1 MLLREHM
8 LSLCSP
14 LWWESERKFV
24 VHSGS
29 MCVVKTPKAVFG
41 IANNHVFEQYRKDMA
56 NMKDVFCQLGS
67 GPFDPIENIIS
78 YNWYWDLATFRIPSL
93 TLKHFNHKILPHD
106 QWPPALLQ
114 TTDHVAYGGYP
125 EDRRFVSQGD
135 RPEKMTA
142 DLVSFRG
149 TPNGCGETNVSLQ
162 IDPAKLT
169 WLPNVH
175 EPLKG
180 DANFSGMSGG
190 PCFRL
195 ISAENR
201 IELAD
206 GKDEFGMPL
215 ARIVH
220 SFDQDAVALWNA
232 NFEEGLAIAK
242 ATGAKEF
249 WSARGNQPTIHL
261 FGGTIMGS
269 GAGDSVT
276 DSYGQTH
283 EIPNLWVAGPGL
295 FPTEGASNPT
305 YTIFAVS
312 QRGAE
317 QLVSKWGTVAG

>member
-1 MLLREHM
+1 MQDENNREPTDAQKADMVLRGHL

-41 IANNHVFEQYRKDMA
+41 LANNHVFEQYQKDKA

-78 YNWYWDLATFRIPSL
+78 HNWYWDLATFRIPTL

-125 EDRRFVSQGD
+125 EDRRLVSQGD

-149 TPNGCGETNVSLQ
+149 TPNGCSETNVSLQ
-162 IDPAKLT
+162 IDRAKLT

-175 EPLKG
+175 EPLKD

-195 ISAENR
+195 IPAENR
-201 IELAD
+201 IELAAIIYEGRWD
-206 GKDEFGMPL
+206 IGIVFARPTTLISDEG
-215 ARIVH
+215 IV
-220 SFDQDAVALWNA
+220 AAAPPGVNRP
-232 NFEEGLAIAK
+232 EPEG
-242 ATGAKEF
+242 
-249 WSARGNQPTIHL
+249 
-261 FGGTIMGS
+261 
-269 GAGDSVT
+269 D
-276 DSYGQTH
+276 
-283 EIPNLWVAGPGL
+283 
-295 FPTEGASNPT
+295 
-305 YTIFAVS
+305 
-312 QRGAE
+312 
-317 QLVSKWGTVAG
+317 